1 MKKVFALIM
10 AAAMLITMSAC
21 GTGTTTSTPTSTTK
35 SNDTTTTASAQGTTT
50 TIPANTVT
58 GDPND
63 ANAIVIWGW
72 NTDFDNLKT
81 VLNEYY
87 PDIVKRIVFVNAGGS
102 DYYQGKIDEILK
114 DKNNALYP
122 DIMLLEVDYVKKY
135 VNSDYLLSIDD
146 LGITSSDTANMYNY
160 NLQLGTDTKGK
171 TRALFWQAT
180 PGSFQIRADL
190 AKQYLGTTDPKELQD
205 QYFSTWDKVIA
216 ASKKVN
222 EASGGKVKLLS
233 GYADMIRV
241 YLNSARKVGW
251 YDSNDKIQVDEA
263 MKQYMELSKT
273 LYTDK
278 SSFNTTQWGT
288 DWAALKDGDGTT
300 TQACIAFAGCP
311 WYTYW
316 CLTDTWKGNTILVQG
331 PAQFYWGGTG
341 LAATVNCS
349 DKAAVGTIIK
359 ACTCNAEV
367 MKAINAKNGD
377 FVNNS
382 VVIKDLIDNKKGNND
397 MIYNKQQD
405 ILEFYSDKCGS
416 IDASTVT
423 DVDQRAQSLFQ
434 TQVDAYAM
442 GTKDMDTAINE
453 FKKNLKDI
461 YSYLK
466 TN

>member
-1 MKKVFALIM
+1 MKKVFALIL
-10 AAAMLITMSAC
+10 AAAMMITMTAC
-21 GTGTTTSTPTSTTK
+21 STNSTTSSSGTVSK
-35 SNDTTTTASAQGTTT
+35 SSDTTTAAAQTTT

-58 GDPND
+58 GDPN
-63 ANAIVIWGW
+63 ASNAIVVWGW

-81 VLNEYY
+81 VLTQFY
-87 PDIVKRIVFVNAGGS
+87 PDIAKRIVFVNAGGS

-114 DKNNALYP
+114 DKSNALYP

-135 VNSDYLLSIDD
+135 VNSDYLLSTDD
-146 LGITSSDTANMYNY
+146 LGITTSDTANMYKY

-190 AKQYLGTTDPKELQD
+190 AKQYLGTTDPTELQD
-205 QYFSTWDKVIA
+205 KYFSSWDKIIA
-216 ASKKVN
+216 ASKTVN
-222 EASGGKVKLLS
+222 QTSGGKVKLLS
-233 GYADMIRV
+233 GYNDVIRV

-251 YDSNDKIQVDEA
+251 YDSSDKIQVDDS
-263 MKQYMELSKT
+263 MKKYMDLSKT
-273 LYTDK
+273 LYTDDT
-278 SSFNTTQWGT
+278 SFNTTQWGT
-288 DWAALKDGDGTT
+288 DWAALKDGDGKSTS
-300 TQACIAFAGCP
+300 ACISFVGCP

-316 CLTDTWKGNTILVQG
+316 CLTKTWKANTILVQG

-341 LAATVNCS
+341 LAATVGCS

-377 FVNNS
+377 FVNNT
-382 VVIKDLIDNKKGNND
+382 VAIKDLIASKKGNNE
-397 MIYNKQQD
+397 MIYNNQQD
-405 ILEFYSDKCGS
+405 ILKYYSDKCGS

-423 DVDQRAQSLFQ
+423 DVDQKAQSLFQ
-434 TQVDAYAM
+434 TQVDQYAM
-442 GTKDMDTAINE
+442 GKKDMDTAIND
-453 FKKNLKDI
+453 FKKNLKDL

-466 TN
+466 IN